1 MAGFL
6 VVYYNE
12 NMLRNL
18 RLLIISLM
26 VLLLVPLSQSH
37 AQENLPLQDTYYKA
51 RVEQIVEEGSKDANG
66 VTVPYQIVQI
76 EILDG
81 NLRGK
86 EFTIDHGTIFSIEK
100 DKFVKPGQSVVVV
113 RTTGPD
119 LSPVF
124 QIIDSYR
131 LPTLLPFLIAFA
143 AAVILLSGWRGI
155 GSIIGMIV
163 SVIVIVR
170 FIVPQILA
178 GNDPLTVSI
187 MGSMGIMLTTI
198 YLAHGFSRQT
208 SIALISTFLT
218 LLFTGGLSVLLVKAT
233 HLTGLGSE
241 DAYSLKLGLTAIVN
255 FKGLLLGG
263 IVIGALGVLDDVTTG
278 LTASVFEL
286 KRANAKLS
294 FSELFSAGLRVG
306 REHVSSLVNTLVLAY
321 AGASLPIF
329 IILITNPNNYPL
341 WSIINSETITEE
353 IVRTLSGSFG
363 LIVAVPLTTAIA
375 AWYLTRRAHK

>member
-1 MAGFL
+1 MQRMRIKITRLFIILLSLLFIAPTNG
-6 VVYYNE
+6 VY
-12 NMLRNL
+12 
-18 RLLIISLM
+18 
-26 VLLLVPLSQSH
+26 
-37 AQENLPLQDTYYKA
+37 AQDNQLLQDTYYKA
-51 RVEQIVEEGSKDANG
+51 QIKQVIEEGSKDVNG
-66 VTVPYQIVQI
+66 VTIPYQIVQI
-76 EILDG
+76 KILDG

-100 DKFVKPGQSVVVV
+100 DKFVKPGQAVVIV

-119 LSPVF
+119 LSPIF

-131 LPTLLPFLIAFA
+131 LPTLFPFLIIFT
-143 AAVILLSGWRGI
+143 AAVMLLSGWRGI
-155 GSIIGMIV
+155 GSIIGMII
-163 SVIVIVR
+163 SIIVIVK

-178 GNDPLTVSI
+178 GNDPLTISI
-187 MGSMGIMLTTI
+187 LGSMGIMLTTI

-263 IVIGALGVLDDVTTG
+263 ILIGALGVLDDVTTG
-278 LTASVFEL
+278 LTASIFEL

-294 FSELFSAGLRVG
+294 FFELFSAGLRVG

-329 IILITNPNNYPL
+329 IMLITNPNNYPL
-341 WSIINSETITEE
+341 WSIINSETMTEE

-375 AWYLTRRAHK
+375 AWYLTRREHK

>member
-1 MAGFL
+1 M
-6 VVYYNE
+6 VNYNTY
-12 NMLRNL
+12 MLR
-18 RLLIISLM
+18 RFSLPIVFFM
-26 VLLLVPLSQSH
+26 VLLLTPLSRLQ
-37 AQENLPLQDTYYKA
+37 AQDSLSFQDSYYKA
-51 RVEQIVEEGSKDANG
+51 RVEQIIEEGSKDANG

-100 DKFVKPGQSVVVV
+100 DKFVKPGQPVVVV

-143 AAVILLSGWRGI
+143 VAVVLLSGWRGI
-155 GSIIGMIV
+155 GSMIGMAV
-163 SVIVIVR
+163 SVIVIVQ

-178 GNDPLTVSI
+178 GNDPLIISI
-187 MGSMGIMLTTI
+187 AGSMCIMLTTI
-198 YLAHGFSRQT
+198 YLAHGFSLQT
-208 SIALISTFLT
+208 SIALVSTLLT

-241 DAYSLKLGLTAIVN
+241 DAYSLKLGLTTIVN

-263 IVIGALGVLDDVTTG
+263 ILIGALGVLDDVTTG

-363 LIVAVPLTTAIA
+363 LIAAVPLTTAIA
-375 AWYLTRRAHK
+375 AWHLTRRAHK